1 MVLPVAPAGGGN
13 PIAFGIELVTAIFSL
28 LFGNLFGSGFDAQ
41 KAVSQLRDSVVQLGD
56 ATYRFTWSVAVGLG
70 AMLNAIHE
78 LFVNFLDK
86 VWNAIKSILKALGH
100 VFQELLPK
108 ILDFIRRLRK
118 LLNQIYAKWIRPLMQ
133 YLSVIRRLLAILRL
147 FHVKWAAKL
156 DGYLVLI
163 QSRIIGPFL
172 WVMRQIN
179 GVANWVNLIITTR
192 ATIQRAVMIR
202 SLWENS
208 GSLVRISHDAQV
220 NGTGNGTND
229 APIPGAPVRSQAT
242 ATADL
247 NAYATAQAGD
257 MAPDVD
263 QGVQYLTGFAQL
275 I

>member
-1 MVLPVAPAGGGN
+1 MSLPVAPAGGGN

-208 GSLVRISHDAQV
+208 GSLVRISHDARV
-220 NGTGNGTND
+220 NGTGNGTVDTPIPD
-229 APIPGAPVRSQAT
+229 APVESEAEAI
-242 ATADL
+242 ADL
-247 NAYATAQAGD
+247 DAYATAQAGD

-263 QGVQYLTGFAQL
+263 EAVQYLTGVAQL
-275 I
+275 V